1 MRVKCELMNLFDK
14 APVVA
19 KDASV
24 SVAPTASVIG
34 DVKVGQ
40 RSSIWY
46 GCVLRGTLLCSLNM
60 RIFML
65 ANSFNI
71 CLHIIATFFIFE
83 SSNA

>member
-19 KDASV
+19 KDAF
-24 SVAPTASVIG
+24 VAPTASVIG

>member
-19 KDASV
+19 KDAF
-24 SVAPTASVIG
+24 VAPSASVIG
-34 DVKVGQ
+34 DVKVGH

-71 CLHIIATFFIFE
+71 CLHIIGTFFIFE